1 MAKALFD
8 ASGNRALLFDTTNAN
23 ESVNNQLKNECG
35 VKRSSLI
42 TAIHRINGL
51 QERHA
56 ADLLGVRS
64 GVRTQYAVSTPPRS
78 SLRPPQTPQESKE
91 QRAMLKQKSS
101 TFVDL
106 PSSRLP
112 YLALSTSGASAF
124 LVAILAC
131 NELAQ
136 TFGDDNKRRIDTISS
151 TSDIII
157 SSMAAVEQYIP
168 LKTPAQFSSDALQL
182 LRQSTL
188 QSSNSAQR
196 LQNLAF
202 AFVIDRTSHQS
213 SQPKTIKK
221 ELLITQHIGT
231 WN

>member
-78 SLRPPQTPQESKE
+78 SLRTTTNTTRIERATRNAETKVVHVRRPTVVTITVPRSVDERCIGVPCRHSRL
-91 QRAMLKQKSS
+91 QRA
-101 TFVDL
+101 
-106 PSSRLP
+106 
-112 YLALSTSGASAF
+112 GAD
-124 LVAILAC
+124 V
-131 NELAQ
+131 
-136 TFGDDNKRRIDTISS
+136 RR
-151 TSDIII
+151 
-157 SSMAAVEQYIP
+157 
-168 LKTPAQFSSDALQL
+168 
-182 LRQSTL
+182 R
-188 QSSNSAQR
+188 
-196 LQNLAF
+196 
-202 AFVIDRTSHQS
+202 
-213 SQPKTIKK
+213 
-221 ELLITQHIGT
+221 
-231 WN
+231 